1 MTEHHQP
8 SPVGASH
15 RDRSFGLAVFGAIEI
30 LLGIL
35 GLLLVPAT
43 LAATAAARSLGG
55 AGAAPDWRTVGPALA
70 VYGLLGVALIW
81 LGVGS
86 VRARRWARALL
97 LALSWL
103 WLITGALALLVSW
116 WLLPTVWMSIAGLGD
131 WPRGAMLLVEI
142 GTALL
147 LSVIYVALPAAF
159 VLFYRSE
166 GVIATCRARDPQPS
180 VIADCPPQLLSL
192 AVAFALGGL
201 SVLLMPAYGFLLP
214 VFGLVYHG
222 AAGAVGWAGILVLL
236 LWLAWRTLLGDTR
249 AWWVAVV
256 ATILA
261 GVSSTVTVLA
271 VPVAD
276 LLAGMGLDPRELQL
290 LEGMPTPSA
299 ATLGLINALG
309 WALLLAYLLYARR
322 WFEDRRTTG

>member
-1 MTEHHQP
+1 MTEQQRS
-8 SPVGASH
+8 SPVGPGH
-15 RDRSFGLAVFGAIEI
+15 RDRSLGLAVFGVIEI

-43 LAATAAARSLGG
+43 LVATAATRSLGG
-55 AGAAPDWRTVGPALA
+55 AGATPDWRTVGPGLV
-70 VYGLLGVALIW
+70 VYTLLGVALIW

-103 WLITGALALLVSW
+103 WLITGALALLMSW
-116 WLLPTVWMSIAGLGD
+116 WLLPGIWMSIAGLGD

-147 LSVIYVALPAAF
+147 LSVVYVALPAAF

-166 GVIATCRARDPQPS
+166 GVIATCRARDPEPS
-180 VIADCPPQLLSL
+180 IIADSPPQLLAL
-192 AVAFALGGL
+192 AVAFALGAL

-214 VFGLVYHG
+214 VFGLVLQG
-222 AAGAVGWAGILVLL
+222 AAGAVGWAGILLLL
-236 LWLAWRTLLGDTR
+236 LWLTWRTLVGDRR
-249 AWWVAVV
+249 AWWAAVV

-261 GVSSTVTVLA
+261 GVSSTVTALV

-276 LLAGMGLDPRELQL
+276 LLAAMRLDPRALQL
-290 LEGMPTPSA
+290 LEGMGTPSA
-299 ATLGLINALG
+299 AALGLLNALG
-309 WALLLAYLLYARR
+309 WATLLAYLVYARR
-322 WFEDRRTTG
+322 WFEGRRTTG